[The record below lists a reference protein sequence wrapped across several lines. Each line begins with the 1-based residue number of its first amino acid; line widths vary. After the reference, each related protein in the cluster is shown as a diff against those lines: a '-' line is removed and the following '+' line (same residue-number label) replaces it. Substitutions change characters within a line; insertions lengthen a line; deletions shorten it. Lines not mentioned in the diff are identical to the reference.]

1 MPPEQV
7 LRHVCF
13 MIKHLYLK
21 FFVSIFL
28 LGCFK
33 KGWNEMH
40 PGSCKWN
47 SVSDFKKKN
56 WFNLMY
62 DIASFLML
70 FPINSN
76 RPGKLKIRQT
86 SPSMFSMTS
95 MGCYRHYPHRGII
108 LVILVLNTIWFS
120 PKELIIINLF
130 LQTSKRFILFKRY
143 YSWNN
148 VLIHLE
154 TILLWR
160 GWMHKTV
167 C

>member
-33 KGWNEMH
+33 KR
-40 PGSCKWN
+40 SKWN
-47 SVSDFKKKN
+47 ASRKLQMKQCFWLLKKN

-86 SPSMFSMTS
+86 SPSMFSMTP

-148 VLIHLE
+148 IF
-154 TILLWR
+154 
-160 GWMHKTV
+160 
-167 C
+167 